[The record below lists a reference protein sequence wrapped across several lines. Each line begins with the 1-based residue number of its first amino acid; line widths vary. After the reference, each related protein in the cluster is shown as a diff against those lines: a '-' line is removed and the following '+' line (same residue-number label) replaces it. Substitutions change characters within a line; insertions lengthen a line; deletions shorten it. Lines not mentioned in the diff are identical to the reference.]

1 MTSKIADLS
10 SKEKEAFD
18 KFISLK
24 KRTKEE
30 IERFLNMIISLR
42 EQPNK
47 NPQLKA
53 SIRGDK

>member
-1 MTSKIADLS
+1 MTNKIPDLS
-10 SKEKEAFD
+10 SKEKEALD
-18 KFISLK
+18 KFVSLK

-30 IERFLNMIISLR
+30 IDHFLRTIMLLR

-53 SIRGDK
+53 SARGDQ

>member
-30 IERFLNMIISLR
+30 IERFLYMIISQR

>member
-1 MTSKIADLS
+1 MTSKITDLS

-30 IERFLNMIISLR
+30 IERFLNMIILLR

-53 SIRGDK
+53 MVRGDK